1 MLLQTIDSG
10 QPLRRA
16 FAASLGIHMLVAFI
30 IPLWPAQQSQ
40 GPEAVETLSFA
51 HIAHI
56 HIEKHSDAR
65 PLPVAMPRT
74 NRRAATVSF
83 DRKHSELSAKNH
95 NPRSRPTPVNGPQ
108 GLIAAAPRMVPQ
120 RIPVP
125 LVARAAG
132 TRIPKEPT
140 LQRAPGPSPNPQ
152 GTAALSVTGSGL
164 SDRGGVSP
172 FGAEQPPVLDP
183 RVKTALFQRFNVHV
197 TLLVT
202 VDEDGHTKKIEFHP
216 PLDDQ
221 TQKAIQ
227 TMLASATWDAA
238 VCGGG
243 VSCEGVAEIK
253 L

>member
-1 MLLQTIDSG
+1 MLQTAGSG
-10 QPLRRA
+10 QTLRRA
-16 FAASLGIHMLVAFI
+16 FAASLGIHLAVAFL
-30 IPLWPAQQSQ
+30 IPIWPALLPQ

-56 HIEKHSDAR
+56 HIEKHADAR

-74 NRRAATVSF
+74 TRRSSTVSF
-83 DRKHSELSAKNH
+83 ARKHSELSAKNH
-95 NPRSRPTPVNGPQ
+95 NPHSRPTPVNGPQ
-108 GLIAAAPRMVPQ
+108 GLVAAAPRLVPA
-120 RIPVP
+120 REAVP
-125 LVARAAG
+125 LVARAPG

-140 LQRAPGPSPNPQ
+140 LQRAPGPLPNPQ
-152 GTAALSVTGSGL
+152 GTANVAITGSGA

-172 FGAEQPPVLDP
+172 FGAEQPPILDP
-183 RVKTALFQRFNVHV
+183 RVKTALLQRFNVHV

-216 PLDDQ
+216 PLNDQ

-227 TMLASATWDAA
+227 TMLAAASWDAA

-243 VSCEGVAEIK
+243 VSCEGVATIK